1 MIRARESSR
10 RGVISI
16 RARSD
21 AMERERARERS
32 RQLAQASKEINLFCR
47 WVIDVVDPS
56 GASLSID
63 RATIIATER
72 SSLRLIPRNQCVKAY
87 FLIPSRRGLPCLSC
101 ILSLSLSLSLPK
113 ANRYYSASGRRCTPL
128 SAAGCLHER
137 LSTGNAY
144 EAVLRVLLERIGDWR
159 RLKISGAA

>member
-101 ILSLSLSLSLPK
+101 ILSLSLSLSLF
-113 ANRYYSASGRRCTPL
+113 RRQIGITPPPDDD
-128 SAAGCLHER
+128 AHPCR
-137 LSTGNAY
+137 LPGACMNDY
-144 EAVLRVLLERIGDWR
+144 R
-159 RLKISGAA
+159 RGTRTRRFYVSC